1 MALSN
6 TAVPKEYGAFRR
18 AVLAGEIPVN
28 EEISM
33 EMNRID
39 FLIDSP
45 DYYYDDEAI
54 DGYVRFCET
63 ELTLANGDDLTL
75 LPTFRLWAECALAW
89 FYFVEEKTWNPKKR
103 RYEMII
109 KKKRLVNKQYLIVAR
124 GAAKSMYSST
134 MQGYFLVV
142 DGSTTHQV
150 VTAPTMKQAEEIM
163 SPLRTAIARARG
175 PLFKFLTQGSILS
188 NTWSKVK
195 LASNKKGIENFMTNS
210 IAEIRTMSIDR
221 LQGLGSKINTVDE
234 WLSGAVKEDV
244 IGALEQ
250 GAAKGGD
257 DNYLIIATSSEGTTR
272 NGVGDTIKMKLMDI
286 LRGDYFD
293 PHTSIW
299 YYRLDKISE
308 VGHPEL
314 WLKAQPNLGATVT
327 YETYQK
333 EVALMEASPSERNDI
348 LAKRFGIPVEGV
360 SYFFRYEDTLPHPR
374 KTYDNMLC
382 SLGWD
387 LSQGDDFCAF
397 TFLFPLGNGYFGIKT
412 RSYVSDLKV
421 RKLRKAM
428 QQKYQEFID
437 EGTLIVM
444 DGAVL
449 NMKHVFE
456 DLDEHIMKHQYT
468 VAAVGYDPYNAT
480 ELLELWTREYGEYG
494 VTVVRQGAK
503 TESVPLGEIGALA
516 SERVLLFDEELM
528 KFAMGNAI
536 AIEDLNGNRKLSKK
550 RDSEKIDNVAALLD
564 AWIAYKRF
572 QEAFE

>member
-1 MALSN
+1 
-6 TAVPKEYGAFRR
+6 
-18 AVLAGEIPVN
+18 
-28 EEISM
+28 
-33 EMNRID
+33 
-39 FLIDSP
+39 
-45 DYYYDDEAI
+45 
-54 DGYVRFCET
+54 
-63 ELTLANGDDLTL
+63 
-75 LPTFRLWAECALAW
+75 
-89 FYFVEEKTWNPKKR
+89 
-103 RYEMII
+103 
-109 KKKRLVNKQYLIVAR
+109 
-124 GAAKSMYSST
+124 
-134 MQGYFLVV
+134 
-142 DGSTTHQV
+142 
-150 VTAPTMKQAEEIM
+150 
-163 SPLRTAIARARG
+163 
-175 PLFKFLTQGSILS
+175 
-188 NTWSKVK
+188 
-195 LASNKKGIENFMTNS
+195 
-210 IAEIRTMSIDR
+210 
-221 LQGLGSKINTVDE
+221 
-234 WLSGAVKEDV
+234 
-244 IGALEQ
+244 
-250 GAAKGGD
+250 
-257 DNYLIIATSSEGTTR
+257 
-272 NGVGDTIKMKLMDI
+272 
-286 LRGDYFD
+286 
-293 PHTSIW
+293 
-299 YYRLDKISE
+299 
-308 VGHPEL
+308 
-314 WLKAQPNLGATVT
+314 
-327 YETYQK
+327 
-333 EVALMEASPSERNDI
+333 
-348 LAKRFGIPVEGV
+348 
-360 SYFFRYEDTLPHPR
+360 
-374 KTYDNMLC
+374 MLC
-382 SLGWD
+382 ALGWD